1 MEFTNKDCV
10 VYTSLIGEHEGLNS
24 QKYIKDSNLRHIC
37 FTDDRNLTSID
48 WEIIHVD
55 KIFPC
60 DFYRSQRNLKVRPHL
75 ILPQYKYSLYIDN
88 TVLLKRRSEEFIEMI
103 INNQNLK
110 EDEPFFCLP
119 YHSQFNLINEFNA
132 CLNNNLDDRTRI
144 YEQLNDYIQSYVL
157 GLKQKAYWG
166 AILFRSHNHHE
177 IKKLSEIWF
186 AHVCRY
192 SRRDQLSIIHSSKQ
206 THIDLKG
213 FSLKN
218 SNSEFHKWPVTN
230 NIRKNRE
237 YQNNNLEFIPYEILE
252 GLNKKINYKDI
263 QISELKDKLNR
274 INKLN
279 PISILFIIL
288 KKTKKILNNFR

>member
-132 CLNNNLDDRTRI
+132 CANNKLDDQLRI
-144 YEQLNDYIQSYVL
+144 YEQLNDYIKTNL
-157 GLKQKAYWG
+157 DALKKRAYWG
-166 AILFRSHNHHE
+166 AILLRNHNHKE
-177 IKKLSEIWF
+177 LVKLSEIWF
-186 AHVCRY
+186 SHICRY
-192 SRRDQLSIIHSSKQ
+192 SRRDQLSIIHASLQAKISLNGFELNNSGSEYHVWPITKKKRNNR
-206 THIDLKG
+206 THKTNYIDHIPHNYLEVM
-213 FSLKN
+213 
-218 SNSEFHKWPVTN
+218 SNK
-230 NIRKNRE
+230 
-237 YQNNNLEFIPYEILE
+237 ILE
-252 GLNKKINYKDI
+252 NEKLLLKLEKNKYRNNF
-263 QISELKDKLNR
+263 L
-274 INKLN
+274 
-279 PISILFIIL
+279 
-288 KKTKKILNNFR
+288 KILNLKEFYKKLKYLIKKLYQ